1 MDSSQQKI
9 IVTFGTDP
17 DSNEADALA
26 VASGIE
32 AVATMIK
39 EVHQEFHDNHELLV
53 KARPFAQGS
62 FEIPLDIVLLAAVG
76 ASFLDRDTIKSILNI
91 IKEYFTIKNLLK
103 GDVPKIDNGKVMV
116 QDNTIQVQNMTIN
129 LFRESSPA
137 NQLVCKAMQKAC
149 HDETISSFGIV
160 SDYDREKI
168 VHVNRSEFEYY
179 QAIETSVE
187 TPEEECRTERA
198 TLFIRGPILDADKK
212 VLWKFVRAR
221 DGETF
226 KANITDETFLSRV
239 ASGEKFAAG
248 DMLEVDLLIRQKH
261 DKMFETYNDL
271 NKGTITNVHL
281 HAQRPKQ
288 GTFDYD
294 DSD

>member
-1 MDSSQQKI
+1 MDSSEQKI

-103 GDVPKIDNGKVMV
+103 GDVPKIENGKVIA
-116 QDNTIQVQNMTIN
+116 QGDTIQVQNMTIN
-129 LFRESSPA
+129 LFRPSSPA
-137 NQLVCKAMQKAC
+137 NQLVCKAMQKAL
-149 HDETISSFGIV
+149 DDKTITCFGIV
-160 SDYDREKI
+160 SDYDGKKI

-187 TPEEECRTERA
+187 SPEEECRTERA
-198 TLFIRGPILDADKK
+198 TLFIYGPILDADNK

-221 DGETF
+221 DRETF
-226 KANITDETFLSRV
+226 KANITDEPFLSRV

-248 DMLEVDLLIRQKH
+248 DMLEVDLMIRQKH
-261 DKMFETYNDL
+261 DKMFETYSDL
-271 NKGTITNVHL
+271 NKGTITKVHL
-281 HAQRPKQ
+281 HTPRPEQ
-288 GTFDYD
+288 GTFY
-294 DSD
+294 